1 MSTFKI
7 ITHIEKVIFEKK
19 YDKNI
24 DQKINRKIIYFS
36 RNGSNYYDDISLYN
50 DTIYISGNR
59 TKPIVELN
67 ILKTVN
73 STFYYSLVKAL
84 LFVYFEKHSFLVKTI
99 EVIVDDKS
107 IIKYNE
113 EDIHQVFKN
122 PKNSNIS
129 EIKCDKLFV
138 DKKVSDIAMNALMNL
153 TMSFKYSDL
162 KFDYTWKCFNGLIR
176 HIFNKDK
183 DFEMLREL
191 RNDIEKDKKSE
202 TNLYSKTMDFSSEL
216 TYDYIKSLSIKAMIC
231 NNYPKDKTKG
241 LYEFLKS
248 FTDYRIVKVLSENLS
263 CKKNELNSINKFEEI
278 CEYYSKLLKY
288 GCTKTN
294 DIDVIRFVILKYA
307 YYLRCKYFHAE
318 KIPANF
324 LIENMSQ
331 NELNKITEPL
341 SIICYDLFI
350 NRL

>member
-1 MSTFKI
+1 
-7 ITHIEKVIFEKK
+7 
-19 YDKNI
+19 
-24 DQKINRKIIYFS
+24 
-36 RNGSNYYDDISLYN
+36 
-50 DTIYISGNR
+50 
-59 TKPIVELN
+59 
-67 ILKTVN
+67 
-73 STFYYSLVKAL
+73 
-84 LFVYFEKHSFLVKTI
+84 
-99 EVIVDDKS
+99 
-107 IIKYNE
+107 
-113 EDIHQVFKN
+113 
-122 PKNSNIS
+122 
-129 EIKCDKLFV
+129 
-138 DKKVSDIAMNALMNL
+138 
-153 TMSFKYSDL
+153 
-162 KFDYTWKCFNGLIR
+162 
-176 HIFNKDK
+176 
-183 DFEMLREL
+183 
-191 RNDIEKDKKSE
+191 
-202 TNLYSKTMDFSSEL
+202 
-216 TYDYIKSLSIKAMIC
+216 MIC